1 MSEELYLT
9 ECTGTKHGVV
19 EWRDSLDGYFCAG
32 WLVDCGS
39 GVDRQR
45 WEEEEREEDSHDDA
59 VRAFA
64 DYFHAAVVG
73 CDFEVFHYGYD
84 VGDVGEEGRRDKMK
98 MRNISEWVNVG
109 IFTSL
114 FSLYCSH
121 PMRLAF
127 RMQTANRVEVHVE

>member
-1 MSEELYLT
+1 MSEELYFT
-9 ECTGTKHGVV
+9 ECTGTEHGVV
-19 EWRDSLDGYFCAG
+19 ERRDSLDGYFCAG

-73 CDFEVFHYGYD
+73 CDFEVFHYGYA
-84 VGDVGEEGRRDKMK
+84 VGEEQGRGRT
-98 MRNISEWVNVG
+98 RW
-109 IFTSL
+109 
-114 FSLYCSH
+114 
-121 PMRLAF
+121 R
-127 RMQTANRVEVHVE
+127 